1 MLSGDANDVDVR
13 RAFKL
18 WICTVYGWYCCRLE
32 LDHALMSLQLLDD
45 IFSVNTTLQSNHTLQ
60 HLVFDSL
67 DTEKGIQT
75 HIDMSTYYRDQCK
88 A

>member
-1 MLSGDANDVDVR
+1 VDMYSVQLVLLQTGAR
-13 RAFKL
+13 SCV
-18 WICTVYGWYCCRLE
+18 I
-32 LDHALMSLQLLDD
+32 MSLQLLDD

-60 HLVFDSL
+60 HLVLDSL

-75 HIDMSTYYRDQCK
+75 HIDMSTDYRDQCK